1 MLAVTCDGASPN
13 CKLFRMH
20 FPMTKEDDMNPDT
33 NVTYRT
39 VSLFSSEKCFIY
51 FISGVSHSMKTARNC
66 LYNSFKGRY
75 TRYMWKMVC
84 SYFGITFLIFYE
96 DRESGLHILPKLS
109 NEHIKLTP
117 YSKMNVRLA
126 AQVHSSTVG
135 KVLLA
140 YGPPEAAETACFCS
154 LMDCFIGIMN
164 I

>member
-1 MLAVTCDGASPN
+1 MFYLLHIWCFTFDENST
-13 CKLFRMH
+13 KLSIQFFQRWIYSIHAENGM
-20 FPMTKEDDMNPDT
+20 
-33 NVTYRT
+33 
-39 VSLFSSEKCFIY
+39 FILWNH
-51 FISGVSHSMKTARNC
+51 ISD
-66 LYNSFKGRY
+66 
-75 TRYMWKMVC
+75 
-84 SYFGITFLIFYE
+84 IFYE

-109 NEHIKLTP
+109 NEHIKVTP

-135 KVLLA
+135 NVLLA